1 MLADLPLRTRF
12 NNVLNSIFLYS
23 QDVIAKYGEEVIVHV
38 LGFSQHHNDAFLE
51 SLTLIGTADGSYN
64 YISPNDGKKIRAES

>member
-1 MLADLPLRTRF
+1 M
-12 NNVLNSIFLYS
+12 IG
-23 QDVIAKYGEEVIVHV
+23 KYGEEVIVHV

-64 YISPNDGKKIRAES
+64 YISPNDGKNTQFENI